1 MTNALPRRLVLGALT
16 AALAT
21 SGTALA
27 QPATTVGFAV
37 TDVAG
42 LEPLQREW
50 TAFKDEFERI
60 TGLGMRFFPVNNRTA
75 AVEALTARRI
85 DFVLTG
91 PAEYV
96 VFRVRTEAVP
106 VVIFSRPD
114 YFASVVVKADSPY
127 QALADLKGRRVG
139 FGSTG
144 STSRHLAPMQV
155 FADYGIDPRRDIQ
168 PVNLS
173 TTVLLESLRRGDI
186 AAAGVNHFDVARI
199 RRQHTETAYR
209 VIGRGRDLPDDVLIA
224 GKHVPAEVVERVRRA
239 FVDHSDAMV
248 KAVMAGGG
256 ENRKY
261 DGMRFLH
268 TVKDEDF
275 NYVRSMYRTI
285 GQAQFSEFPG
295 N

>member
-1 MTNALPRRLVLGALT
+1 MITALSRRLIAGAVVASV
-16 AALAT
+16 AAAAT
-21 SGTALA
+21 PAMA
-27 QPATTVGFAV
+27 QTVGFAV

-50 TAFKDEFERI
+50 TAFKDEFDRI
-60 TGLGMRFFPVNNRTA
+60 TGLSMRFFPVNSRTA

-96 VFRVRTEAVP
+96 VFRARTEAVP

-114 YFASVVVKADSPY
+114 YFASIVVRADSPY
-127 QALADLKGRRVG
+127 QSMADLKGRRVG
-139 FGSTG
+139 FGSVG

-173 TTVLLESLRRGDI
+173 TSVLLESLRRGDV
-186 AAAGVNHFDVARI
+186 AAAGVNHFDVARM
-199 RRQHTETAYR
+199 RAQHTDTAYR

-239 FVDHSDAMV
+239 FVEQSDALV
-248 KAVMAGGG
+248 KAVVVGGG

-268 TVKDEDF
+268 SVKDEDF
-275 NYVRSMYRTI
+275 NYVRAMYRTI
-285 GQAQFSEFPG
+285 GQPQFSEFPG

>member
-1 MTNALPRRLVLGALT
+1 MTYRLPRRLVLGALCASLAMAG
-16 AALAT
+16 AAQ
-21 SGTALA
+21 A
-27 QPATTVGFAV
+27 QAPATIGFAV

-50 TAFKDEFERI
+50 TAFKEEFERS
-60 TGLGMRFFPVNNRTA
+60 TGLGMRFFPVNSRTA

-96 VFRVRTEAVP
+96 VFRARTESVP

-114 YFASVVVKADSPY
+114 YFASIVVRADSPY
-127 QALADLKGRRVG
+127 QSPADLRGRRVG
-139 FGSTG
+139 FGSVG

-155 FADYGIDPRRDIQ
+155 FADHGIEPRRDIQ

-173 TTVLLESLRRGDI
+173 TSVLLESLRRGDI

-199 RRQHTETAYR
+199 RAQHGDVSYR
-209 VIGRGRDLPDDVLIA
+209 VIARGRDLPDDVLVA
-224 GKHVPAEVVERVRRA
+224 GKHVPPEVVERVRRA
-239 FVDHSDAMV
+239 FVDHSEAMV
-248 KAVMAGGG
+248 KAVLAGGG

-275 NYVRSMYRTI
+275 NYVRAMYRTI
-285 GQAQFSEFPG
+285 GQPQFSEFPG

>member
-1 MTNALPRRLVLGALT
+1 MVTLLPRRLSLGVV
-16 AALAT
+16 AALLAV
-21 SGTALA
+21 SGAAQA
-27 QPATTVGFAV
+27 QPQTSIGFAV

-42 LEPLQREW
+42 LETLQREW

-60 TGLGMRFFPVNNRTA
+60 TNIGMRFFPVNNRTA
-75 AVEALTARRI
+75 AVEALSARRI

-106 VVIFSRPD
+106 VVVFSRPD
-114 YFASVVVKADSPY
+114 YFASIVVRADSPY
-127 QALADLKGRRVG
+127 QALADLKGKRVG

-173 TTVLLESLRRGDI
+173 TSVLLESLRRGDI
-186 AAAGVNHFDVARI
+186 AGAGMNHFDVARI
-199 RRQHTETAYR
+199 RTQHTDVSYR

-239 FVDHSDAMV
+239 FVDQSDALV
-248 KAVMAGGG
+248 KAVLVGGG

-268 TVKDEDF
+268 SVKDEDF
-275 NYVRSMYRTI
+275 NYVRAMYRTI
-285 GQAQFSEFPG
+285 GQPQFSEFPG

>member
-1 MTNALPRRLVLGALT
+1 MTIALPRRLVLGAFA

-21 SGTALA
+21 GAQA
-27 QPATTVGFAV
+27 QPQATIGFAV

-42 LEPLQREW
+42 LETLQREW

-75 AVEALTARRI
+75 AVEALSARRI

-114 YFASVVVKADSPY
+114 YFASVVVRADSPF
-127 QALADLKGRRVG
+127 QALADLKGKRVG

-155 FADYGIDPRRDIQ
+155 FADYGLDPRRDIQ

-173 TTVLLESLRRGDI
+173 TSVLLESLRRGDI
-186 AAAGVNHFDVARI
+186 AGAGMNHFDVARI
-199 RRQHTETAYR
+199 RAQHTDVSYR

-239 FVDHSDAMV
+239 FVDQSDALV

-268 TVKDEDF
+268 TVKYEDF
-275 NYVRSMYRTI
+275 NYVRAMYRTI

>member
-1 MTNALPRRLVLGALT
+1 MTNALPRRLVLGAFA

-21 SGTALA
+21 GGAANA
-27 QPATTVGFAV
+27 QAPATVGFAV

-42 LEPLQREW
+42 LETLQREW
-50 TAFKDEFERI
+50 TPFKEEFERL
-60 TGLGMRFFPVNNRTA
+60 TGFGMRFFPVNSRTA

-96 VFRVRTEAVP
+96 VFRARTEAVP

-114 YFASVVVKADSPY
+114 YFASVVVRADSPY
-127 QALADLKGRRVG
+127 QALADLRGKRVG
-139 FGSTG
+139 FGSVG

-173 TTVLLESLRRGDI
+173 TSVLLESLRRGDI
-186 AAAGVNHFDVARI
+186 AAGGMNHFDVARI
-199 RRQHTETAYR
+199 RAQHAETAYR

-224 GKHVPAEVVERVRRA
+224 GKHVPAEVVERVRRT

-285 GQAQFSEFPG
+285 GQPQFSEFPG